1 MSKYKY
7 GDRVKFLV
15 NTYPGNEG
23 ELIEGRI
30 IGAWGA
36 LYEIMDDK
44 HIKHDVV
51 ITEIRGPA

>member
-1 MSKYKY
+1 MPKYKY

-15 NTYPGNEG
+15 NAYPGNEG

-30 IGAWGA
+30 IGTWGA

-51 ITEIRGPA
+51 ATEIRGIA

>member
-23 ELIEGRI
+23 EIIEGRI

-36 LYEIMDDK
+36 LYDIEDNLFRS
-44 HIKHDVV
+44 HTVV
-51 ITEIRGPA
+51 VTEIRGIA